1 MFLYMLSFLH
11 EFEDF
16 YPDLNL
22 SLSNINAHNLACFI
36 IIGDFNARSPHWWV
50 LDKENNESREIS
62 LLTSSAGH
70 SQLIDQRTHKT
81 KESSSFMDLILRS
94 NSSFISASGVA
105 QSLYKKYHHNLIYGK
120 ISFNVP
126 LLLSYIR
133 EVWDYKR

>member
-50 LDKENNESREIS
+50 LDKENNESRELVY
-62 LLTSSAGH
+62 LLP
-70 SQLIDQRTHKT
+70 QPVIV
-81 KESSSFMDLILRS
+81 
-94 NSSFISASGVA
+94 N
-105 QSLYKKYHHNLIYGK
+105 
-120 ISFNVP
+120 
-126 LLLSYIR
+126 
-133 EVWDYKR
+133 